1 MNGKSNTAPTEE
13 PIRVASRVLIH
24 IGAGI
29 YSTPG
34 NALKELISNSFDADA
49 TEVYMDTNPP
59 LCDRVTCSDN
69 GSGIETQAF
78 KKIMQSIGETQK
90 EKKEYTD
97 KLHRPII
104 GKFGI
109 GLLAVSPI
117 CKKFRVI
124 SKVEGSPF
132 KFEAEIDLKQ
142 FRKTLR
148 QKAGDQLGSFL
159 LWDRIPEERNVHFTK
174 IILEDLDPHFSE
186 GLRTSGPKYSFPEE
200 ATESFEKPVARLRR
214 KVAEHSSTI
223 TDFEKLIRWIANMP
237 EITEKNLPGRDK
249 LAWELGLLC
258 PVRYLG
264 SGPLIG
270 YNVLVQ
276 TKKEL
281 SSFNFKVFLDGIELF
296 KPALFPLDEEIRE
309 KDLDYTFSEFSY
321 DSEKDHNCQLDL
333 PLKFSGYIYWQRKG
347 IMPPSLR
354 GVLLRVK
361 HVGVNAYDDSCLNF
375 PELQALRLQQVSSE
389 IFIHKG
395 LEEAFNIDRKSFRET
410 DPQYRLLQSYF
421 TARLMDLFRRSY
433 KWGRIRRDAKHQ
445 KRQKEYEVELGN
457 FVRRITKNE
466 FAIRY
471 NDREA
476 SDPVTI
482 DKQKKI
488 LNINRHPIWPR
499 PQYERQ
505 ILEGV
510 LLCLEIARKT
520 FSEQDWYRR
529 FLEFVEQLYKG
540 RSK

>member
-1 MNGKSNTAPTEE
+1 
-13 PIRVASRVLIH
+13 
-24 IGAGI
+24 
-29 YSTPG
+29 
-34 NALKELISNSFDADA
+34 
-49 TEVYMDTNPP
+49 
-59 LCDRVTCSDN
+59 
-69 GSGIETQAF
+69 
-78 KKIMQSIGETQK
+78 
-90 EKKEYTD
+90 
-97 KLHRPII
+97 
-104 GKFGI
+104 
-109 GLLAVSPI
+109 
-117 CKKFRVI
+117 
-124 SKVEGSPF
+124 
-132 KFEAEIDLKQ
+132 
-142 FRKTLR
+142 
-148 QKAGDQLGSFL
+148 
-159 LWDRIPEERNVHFTK
+159 
-174 IILEDLDPHFSE
+174 
-186 GLRTSGPKYSFPEE
+186 
-200 ATESFEKPVARLRR
+200 
-214 KVAEHSSTI
+214 
-223 TDFEKLIRWIANMP
+223 
-237 EITEKNLPGRDK
+237 
-249 LAWELGLLC
+249 
-258 PVRYLG
+258 
-264 SGPLIG
+264 
-270 YNVLVQ
+270 
-276 TKKEL
+276 
-281 SSFNFKVFLDGIELF
+281 
-296 KPALFPLDEEIRE
+296 
-309 KDLDYTFSEFSY
+309 
-321 DSEKDHNCQLDL
+321 
-333 PLKFSGYIYWQRKG
+333 
-347 IMPPSLR
+347 MPPSLR